1 MKKPKVAFFDFAS
14 CEGCQLQLT
23 YLGRDFLTL
32 LEYVELVEFR
42 EIMEEKTDQRIDIA
56 FIEGS
61 FTREADRQR
70 LKEIRKRSNIVVAYS
85 TCSATGNVYAIRNNR
100 DKERVK
106 EEVYGSKKDMPHL
119 DTNQKAEPISSVIQV
134 DYTLPQCPVN
144 LAEFKKLLMDLVHQK
159 APYLPDY
166 PVCVECKY
174 YEYVCRYQKG
184 EWCLGPVTRAGCG
197 AFCIGHNIPCEGCRG
212 YVSNANLKSMEM
224 NLIEAGMAKELAQIK
239 LRMWAGFDYDRLTEK
254 TGRKE

>member
-1 MKKPKVAFFDFAS
+1 MKKPSVAFFDFAS

-23 YLGRDFLTL
+23 YLGKDFLTL
-32 LEYVELVEFR
+32 VDHVDIVECR
-42 EIMEEKTDQRIDIA
+42 ELLEEKTRERIDIA

-61 FTREADRQR
+61 FTREADRAR
-70 LKEIRKRSNIVVAYS
+70 LEEIRSRSDIVVAYS

-100 DKERVK
+100 DTRQVK
-106 EEVYGSKKDMPHL
+106 AEVYGDAGDMPHL
-119 DTNQKAEPISSVIQV
+119 DTNQKAFPIKEAIHV

-144 LAEFKKLLMDLVHQK
+144 LSELKKMVMDLVNGK

-174 YEYVCRYQKG
+174 NEYVCRYQRG
-184 EWCLGPVTRAGCG
+184 LWCLGPVTRAGCK

-212 YVSNANLKSMEM
+212 YVSDANLDSLHS
-224 NLIEAGMAKELAQIK
+224 NLLEAGMDERYAAGK
-239 LRMWAGFDYDRLTEK
+239 LRMWAGYDYDRM
-254 TGRKE
+254 KEEINR